1 MTGGESRYFRCLSHH
16 GTIRVFCVYSRF
28 ICVKYLLL
36 LPHHRGRPIQIENSE
51 RPDAQ
56 GLLSDK

>member
-1 MTGGESRYFRCLSHH
+1 
-16 GTIRVFCVYSRF
+16 VFCVYSRF

-56 GLLSDK
+56 GLLSDKQIKLGQGVIVLTTG